1 MGRGDVA
8 RADVVVGLLHPGE
21 MGAALA
27 MQLTTN
33 GRAVLWASSGRG
45 EDTARRAE
53 NARLRD
59 VATVEELAYSS
70 DLIVSV
76 CPPHA
81 ALGVATSVSGFTGI
95 YLDANAVSPMTAREI
110 AQVIEAGGGR
120 FVDGGI
126 VGPPPRDGNATRLY
140 LSGLEAPLVADLF
153 EDTLVQARTVSDE
166 PGSASTVKMAYA
178 AWTKGTAALLLAI
191 RTLAREEG
199 IEEALLAEWRDS
211 IPDLPERSQRAAVSA
226 GRKGWRWVGEMEEIA
241 RTFESAGLP
250 GGFHEAAAE
259 VYRQM
264 SAVMEER

>member
-1 MGRGDVA
+1 
-8 RADVVVGLLHPGE
+8 

-33 GRAVLWASSGRG
+33 GRTVLWASSGRG

-53 NARLRD
+53 DARLRD

-70 DLIVSV
+70 DVIVSV

-81 ALGVATSVSGFTGI
+81 ALEIATSVPGFTGI

-110 AQVIEAGGGR
+110 AQVIEEGGGR

-126 VGPPPRDGNATRLY
+126 VGPPPREGIGTRLY
-140 LSGLEAPLVADLF
+140 LSGLEAPRVAELF

-166 PGSASTVKMAYA
+166 PGSASAVKMAYA
-178 AWTKGTAALLLAI
+178 AWSKGTAALLLAI

-199 IEEALLAEWRDS
+199 IEE
-211 IPDLPERSQRAAVSA
+211 V
-226 GRKGWRWVGEMEEIA
+226 
-241 RTFESAGLP
+241 
-250 GGFHEAAAE
+250 
-259 VYRQM
+259 
-264 SAVMEER
+264 